1 MGTGGRSRRGGTA
14 TLTPTIPPAADLP
27 DGWQDRTGAD
37 DPAAV
42 PRPRRSRAGASSG
55 AGVPAGGS
63 GVPAGGLASDE
74 ALAALRERLAAPSAD
89 VLADTAAESAAA
101 AAARDLERDQWP
113 DRPEVSYVDDQA
125 AFDQVYEDA
134 RARRASGED
143 PVEYM
148 TENATGG
155 LGARNGGRAFGVEIE
170 FDIEPGVDRYTAL
183 QAIGRDL
190 HAEGLTPSA
199 RQQAYHSGG
208 HVATENHRGGWKF
221 ETDATVA
228 GEIVSPKMYDE
239 PATWQNLAKV
249 CEIVRRHGGIA
260 TTRTGGHVHVSLNDY
275 DHTVENHN
283 RLLQTAAGYQDTLY
297 RLAQNPGARNQRA
310 GSYCVPNQNPGRGY
324 TSIGSARA
332 ANTGHQGLNFG
343 SVQGTANDHAEFRM
357 WDGSLRPGVIQAQIN
372 LSLGMT
378 AAASRGGYTPPSHER
393 IGTHLN
399 RNPRRRRM
407 RGEEW
412 SEQTRSFR
420 QLADTVFRRASNSAQ
435 AAALF
440 ASTRWQAER

>member
-1 MGTGGRSRRGGTA
+1 M
-14 TLTPTIPPAADLP
+14 PASA
-27 DGWQDRTGAD
+27 
-37 DPAAV
+37 
-42 PRPRRSRAGASSG
+42 
-55 AGVPAGGS
+55 S
-63 GVPAGGLASDE
+63 GVPSGPASDE
-74 ALAALRERLAAPSAD
+74 ALAALRERLAGPSAD

-113 DRPEVSYVDDQA
+113 DRPEVSYVDDPD
-125 AFDQVYEDA
+125 AFDQVYEEA
-134 RARRASGED
+134 RARRAGGAD

-148 TENATGG
+148 TENATDG

-190 HAEGLTPSA
+190 HAAGLTQSS
-199 RQQAYHSGG
+199 RQQPYHGGG
-208 HVATENHRGGWKF
+208 HIASENHRGGWKF
-221 ETDATVA
+221 ETDSTVA

-239 PATWQNLAKV
+239 PETWQNLAKV

-260 TTRTGGHVHVSLNDY
+260 TTRTGGHVHVSLNDF

-297 RLAQNPGARNQRA
+297 RLAQNPGARNQRG
-310 GSYCVPNQNPGRGY
+310 GSYCVPNRDPGRGY
-324 TSIGSARA
+324 ASIDSARGS
-332 ANTGHQGLNFG
+332 NSGHLGLNFG
-343 SVQGTANDHAEFRM
+343 SVHGTRADHAEFRM

-378 AAASRGGYTPPSHER
+378 AAAARGGYTPPSHER

-407 RGEEW
+407 RGQEW
-412 SEQTRSFR
+412 RDQTHSFR
-420 QLADTVFRRASNSAQ
+420 QLADTVFRRARNSAQ

-440 ASTRWQAER
+440 ASTRWQPAR